1 LPVRGTKFCA
11 GLRGPTERVL
21 RTHVSPHT
29 ARLKLISVIIN
40 QIANLIHDSTHV
52 MISTDLMCH
61 DGAAD
66 RLTVTARTRA
76 GRRDL
81 VSADA
86 GARRAP
92 ESGVPMTQQRTR
104 TPSDDRTRSAKH
116 VPTLRCTKTRG
127 KCRCGGLNPSRHARS
142 SLARFGTLPRRPGRA
157 RRVLESSK
165 APHRY
170 PGTALHV
177 WIGRIEALA
186 MHPASRPSI

>member
-1 LPVRGTKFCA
+1 
-11 GLRGPTERVL
+11 
-21 RTHVSPHT
+21 
-29 ARLKLISVIIN
+29 
-40 QIANLIHDSTHV
+40 

-92 ESGVPMTQQRTR
+92 ESGVPRTQQRTR

-127 KCRCGGLNPSRHARS
+127 ECRCGGLHPSRHARS
-142 SLARFGTLPRRPGRA
+142 SLARFGTLPRWHVLARCPVGPAALVECSSQAKPPTATLVRRYTCGSDVLRPLLCTPHLVPPSRVGATCTMGLSAGA
-157 RRVLESSK
+157 RRGCRGAADGGRRQS
-165 APHRY
+165 R
-170 PGTALHV
+170 ALP
-177 WIGRIEALA
+177 WT
-186 MHPASRPSI
+186 